1 MFLTVNSI
9 DHSSAIKTI
18 VTLLL
23 LLAPSI
29 LFFNTQE
36 AFAADDAPFTI
47 NVQPKKTTVKPGDF
61 VTYQLSINADPGF
74 DDPIDLTLHVSAL
87 VYGTTF
93 EIGEQHPPYP
103 KTFEYSLQI
112 PEDIPTGI
120 TGKGV
125 LVATSGGYVEE
136 EEVEITL
143 SADGGGGGGFIDQI
157 LQFLSDIW
165 NSILGIFGLA

>member
-1 MFLTVNSI
+1 VFTVNSI
-9 DHSSAIKTI
+9 NRSHIIKTI
-18 VTLLL
+18 AALLL

-29 LFFNTQE
+29 LSFNTQE
-36 AFAADDAPFTI
+36 AFAVDYAPFTI

-61 VTYQLSINADPGF
+61 VTYHLSINADPGF
-74 DDPIDLTLHVSAL
+74 DDPIDLTLQVSAL
-87 VYGTTF
+87 VYSSTF
-93 EIGEQHPPYP
+93 EIGEQYPPYP
-103 KTFEYSLQI
+103 KTFEYSIQI
-112 PEDIPTGI
+112 PEDVPTGI

-125 LVATSGGYVEE
+125 LVATSGEYVVE

-165 NSILGIFGLA
+165 NSILSIFGLA